1 VPEVVGDQQPVF
13 GGQKAFRGL
22 VGRLAR
28 EHDDPERLDDRRG
41 KALGSVQRG
50 ERDEVRS
57 VGEARLDRARG
68 LQGEP
73 CLADPAGPGEGEQPH
88 RAESQPLADRAQL
101 VLATDRPV
109 RRRRQGAIGA
119 GGIST
124 RHGGEDQRREIC
136 RQIADVDLQE
146 VFWPIEVLQPPL
158 SPGP

>member
-1 VPEVVGDQQPVF
+1 V
-13 GGQKAFRGL
+13 KSAWT
-22 VGRLAR
+22 
-28 EHDDPERLDDRRG
+28 
-41 KALGSVQRG
+41 
-50 ERDEVRS
+50 
-57 VGEARLDRARG
+57 ARG

-88 RAESQPLADRAQL
+88 RPDAQPLADRAQP

-124 RHGGEDQRREIC
+124 RHGGEHQRREIC
-136 RQIADVDLQE
+136 HQIADDDLQE
-146 VFWPIEVLQPPL
+146 VSWPIEVLQPPL